1 MMKQQLLSQTLHIGE
16 VYSNHGALYR
26 VESFDDDVVR
36 GSVHLRRI
44 KDGWELDARGA
55 ALYLTERGV
64 ELQWDYSLNGQFT
77 TAEDLG

>member
-36 GSVHLRRI
+36 GS
-44 KDGWELDARGA
+44 G
-55 ALYLTERGV
+55 
-64 ELQWDYSLNGQFT
+64 T
-77 TAEDLG
+77 TA